1 MSDSGVTDPTAPPVR
16 RVRFLSA
23 QAPSPSSTP
32 PTPRTTIRW
41 LALGLLL
48 AGLVAILVGQH
59 FMSGG
64 ERLRGFPWYVVGAI
78 AVGLAAWLPSSD
90 RTLPPAVERTL
101 ARLGTS
107 RLVVPAF
114 TLGAIACG
122 LLTYRLAYGRA
133 LNDSVWDVA
142 AAWIA
147 GFACLAIVAARGV
160 RLPNL
165 DGLLTRSRV
174 AAWPW
179 PALLAMIV
187 VMAVAI
193 GVRTW
198 RLSDFSTVTT
208 GDDWFYSIAARG
220 FRDGTIHNP
229 FRSHLFILPM
239 DLTAAVRGWLSRPF
253 PDDVASY
260 RLFSVLY
267 GVATVF
273 GVFLLGRRLLGTWI
287 GIAGAAALT
296 CMSIHIWGS
305 RTTLINA
312 FDALV
317 MVWALWFLDRAMTN
331 RQRRDAIG
339 CGVILGIGLYGYWG
353 SRVFL
358 LFTAVLMLLMLF
370 TPGWRTQVREMIR
383 LFAWIVLGFAVA
395 GAPAFA
401 YWAEYPTQFMSR
413 ANQVTGTVQ
422 PTLLDRAELVFRA
435 LVFPFYAKQ
444 GSDAA
449 SFYRQDPPFLGWSIA
464 PFLAIGVVTWIAWFV
479 VELRHR
485 GRTPQRPALLLAAW
499 VLTVVPISQ
508 TESMGS
514 QRFFA
519 VMPMWALAAGTGIVV
534 AIAAI
539 QGILTRDRW
548 LSVVLASLMMVALAG
563 DAIHETFV
571 VQPTMSSDLY
581 ASRSYDLG
589 WRFHEDDG
597 TLTVLQAGWPEIS
610 YTGAGAWQFLAP
622 GFGGDRSP
630 TYDTPFDTAT
640 NPAPV
645 IQEHQVLIL
654 DPNRAG
660 ETCAILAQNPTAF
673 MAEGRTGDG
682 ILLYIVFS
690 PDANFGGMRKAVSP
704 AGSVLVPVSRPAC

>member
-1 MSDSGVTDPTAPPVR
+1 MSDSGKIDQPAAPAR
-16 RVRFLSA
+16 RVRFLSTPPPA
-23 QAPSPSSTP
+23 TPSTSPSPRSTV
-32 PTPRTTIRW
+32 RW
-41 LALGLLL
+41 IALGLLL
-48 AGLVAILVGQH
+48 VGLATILIGQH
-59 FMSGG
+59 AMSAG

-78 AVGLAAWLPSSD
+78 AVGLAAWLPASG
-90 RTLPPAVERTL
+90 RALPPAVERGFDRL
-101 ARLGTS
+101 ASS

-114 TLGAIACG
+114 TLGAAACG

-142 AAWIA
+142 IAWLA

-179 PALLAMIV
+179 PGLLAMIV

-193 GVRTW
+193 GVRSW

-239 DLTAAVRGWLSRPF
+239 DLTAAIRGWISRPF

-267 GVATVF
+267 GVATVL
-273 GVFLLGRRLLGTWI
+273 GVFLLGRRLLGTWY
-287 GIAGAAALT
+287 GIAGAAALA

-305 RTTLINA
+305 RITLINA
-312 FDALV
+312 FDAFV
-317 MVWALWFLDRAMTN
+317 MVWALWFLDRTMTN

-358 LFTAVLMLLMLF
+358 LFVAVLMLLMLV

-383 LFAWIVLGFAVA
+383 LFAWIVLGFAVV

-401 YWAEYPTQFMSR
+401 YWAEQPSQFLSR

-464 PFLAIGVVTWIAWFV
+464 PFLAIGAVAWIAWFV
-479 VELRHR
+479 IELRQR
-485 GRTPQRPALLLAAW
+485 GRTPRRPALLLAAW
-499 VLTVVPISQ
+499 VLTIVPISQ

-519 VMPMWALAAGTGIVV
+519 VMPMWALAAGTGIVI
-534 AIAAI
+534 AITAI

-548 LSVVLASLMMVALAG
+548 LSVVLATLMMAALAG

-571 VQPTMSSDLY
+571 VQPTMSFDLY

-589 WRFHEDDG
+589 WRLHDDDG
-597 TLTVLQAGWPEIS
+597 TLTLLQAGWPQIS
-610 YTGAGAWQFLAP
+610 YVGAGAWQFLAP

-630 TYDTPFDTAT
+630 SFDTPFDTTA

-645 IQEHQVLIL
+645 IQEHQILIL
-654 DPNRAG
+654 DPNRAK

-673 MAEGRTGDG
+673 MAEGRTEHGV
-682 ILLYIVFS
+682 LLYVVFS
-690 PDANFGGMRKAVSP
+690 QDATFGGMRKTVSP
-704 AGSVLVPVSRPAC
+704 AGSLLVPVSRPAC